1 MGFQLPVGISKCII
15 IVNIMKSIL
24 IVREYHLDVHKQRQY
39 KSTTDSSELSAFI
52 SISKLFP
59 ELFKQVFPLMKLR
72 KDPNIG
78 KQYSLSTTETL
89 YRRIRALVRCNQI
102 TSPAYECSLCSE
114 IGRIPNTSVMGGIN
128 LEVPK
133 GNWGREGE

>member
-24 IVREYHLDVHKQRQY
+24 IVREYHLDIHKQGQY
-39 KSTTDSSELSAFI
+39 KSTTDSTELSAFI

-59 ELFKQVFPLMKLR
+59 KLFKQVLPLMKLR

-78 KQYSLSTTETL
+78 KQYRLSTTETL
-89 YRRIRALVRCNQI
+89 YRGITAWVRCNQM
-102 TSPAYECSLCSE
+102 TCPAYKCSLCLE
-114 IGRIPNTSVMGGIN
+114 IEGIPNSSVMGGIN

-133 GNWGREGE
+133 RNWGRGGE

>member
-39 KSTTDSSELSAFI
+39 KFTTDSTELSAFI

-59 ELFKQVFPLMKLR
+59 KLFKQVFP
-72 KDPNIG
+72 
-78 KQYSLSTTETL
+78 
-89 YRRIRALVRCNQI
+89 
-102 TSPAYECSLCSE
+102 
-114 IGRIPNTSVMGGIN
+114 
-128 LEVPK
+128 
-133 GNWGREGE
+133 

>member
-15 IVNIMKSIL
+15 IVNIIKSIL

-39 KSTTDSSELSAFI
+39 KSTTDSTELSAFI

-59 ELFKQVFPLMKLR
+59 KLFKQVFPLMKLR

-78 KQYSLSTTETL
+78 KQYRLSTTETL
-89 YRRIRALVRCNQI
+89 YRGIRAWVRCNQI

-114 IGRIPNTSVMGGIN
+114 IGGIPNTSVMGGIN

-133 GNWGREGE
+133 RNWGRGGE

>member
-15 IVNIMKSIL
+15 IVNIIKSIL

-39 KSTTDSSELSAFI
+39 KSTTDSTELSAFI

-59 ELFKQVFPLMKLR
+59 KLFKQVFPLMKLR

-78 KQYSLSTTETL
+78 KQYRLSTTETL
-89 YRRIRALVRCNQI
+89 YRGIRAWVRCNQI

-133 GNWGREGE
+133 RNWGRGGE